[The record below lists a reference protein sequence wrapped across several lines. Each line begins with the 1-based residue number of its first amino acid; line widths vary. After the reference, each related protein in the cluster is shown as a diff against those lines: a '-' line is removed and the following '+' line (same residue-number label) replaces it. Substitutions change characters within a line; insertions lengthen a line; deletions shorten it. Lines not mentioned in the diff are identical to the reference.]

1 MKASNKSKLTPEA
14 LELVAARFRAL
25 SETARLRLIMALKSG
40 EKSVTELVDETALS
54 QANASRHL
62 QHLSNVGILS
72 RRKEGLQVLYSI
84 ADRSIF
90 NLCEQVCGSVEEVH
104 EKRVRAFRR

>member
-1 MKASNKSKLTPEA
+1 MRATTNFTPDA
-14 LELVAARFRAL
+14 LELIATRFRAL
-25 SETARLRLIMALKSG
+25 SEVARLKLIIALKAG

-54 QANASRHL
+54 QANTSRHL
-62 QHLSNVGILS
+62 QHLTSVGILS

-90 NLCEQVCGSVEEVH
+90 FPL
-104 EKRVRAFRR
+104 RAGLRQP